1 MRKRRAPLHGSPMD
15 IIAQIELMSDAA
27 QLALAGGLFW
37 LLAGFA
43 GFMERRRAK
52 VRDLD
57 RLEQVGW
64 VPWTGL
70 FVLAAMLGGGCLA
83 MGLPA
88 VIGGM

>member
-1 MRKRRAPLHGSPMD
+1 MD

-27 QLALAGGLFW
+27 QLALTGGLFW

-70 FVLAAMLGGGCLA
+70 FVLAAMVGGGCLA

>member
-1 MRKRRAPLHGSPMD
+1 LRKRRAPLHGSPMD

-27 QLALAGGLFW
+27 QLALAGVLFW

-52 VRDLD
+52 ARDLD

>member
-1 MRKRRAPLHGSPMD
+1 MD

-27 QLALAGGLFW
+27 QLALTGGLFW

>member
-1 MRKRRAPLHGSPMD
+1 
-15 IIAQIELMSDAA
+15 
-27 QLALAGGLFW
+27 
-37 LLAGFA
+37 LAGFA

-52 VRDLD
+52 ARDLD

-70 FVLAAMLGGGCLA
+70 FMLAAMLGGGCLA